1 MVKKATEENKTYE
14 YFRVEEVFITGK
26 HRDYVDAL
34 WTQNKINESYIER
47 LIDLYMIATAV
58 GIRNKRKSP
67 VDPSD
72 EKRTIQAKQLSD
84 NLNNL
89 NMLMRMVIIL
99 DDSSGKSV
107 EERIEE
113 AFRIPDNYEDYKR
126 NMNLFDS
133 YFRGGLEILY
143 DRLILKIVGSDDE
156 DYGDAK
162 FSNIMSF
169 IKNPIEDII
178 E

>member
-1 MVKKATEENKTYE
+1 MVKKETEKNKTYE

-26 HRDYVDAL
+26 HRNYADAL
-34 WTQNKINESYIER
+34 WTQNKIFESHIER
-47 LIDLYMIATAV
+47 LVDLYMIATAV
-58 GIRNKRKSP
+58 GICNKRKSP
-67 VDPSD
+67 LDPG
-72 EKRTIQAKQLSD
+72 EKRTVQTKQLSENISD
-84 NLNNL
+84 L
-89 NMLMRMVIIL
+89 NMLMRIVIIL

-169 IKNPIEDII
+169 IKNPMEDII